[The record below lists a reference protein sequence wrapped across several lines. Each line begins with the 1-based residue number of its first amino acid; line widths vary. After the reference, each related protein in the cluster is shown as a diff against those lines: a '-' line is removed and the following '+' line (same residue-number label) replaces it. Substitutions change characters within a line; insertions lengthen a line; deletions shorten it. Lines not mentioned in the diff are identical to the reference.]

1 MANHKSA
8 LKRIKQNE
16 KRRLRNKRITTAL
29 RTRCRQFDVA
39 IEKGDIEGA
48 ESAFLNAESSLMR
61 AASKGII
68 PSARASRKTGRLA
81 ARLHSARSGASA

>member
-16 KRRLRNKRITTAL
+16 KRRIRNKRITTAL
-29 RTRCRQFDVA
+29 RTRCKQFEVA
-39 IEKGDIEGA
+39 LAKGDIEGA
-48 ESAFLNAESSLMR
+48 EAAFTQAESSLKR

-68 PSARASRKTGRLA
+68 PSARAARKTGRLA
-81 ARLHSARSGASA
+81 ARLHQARTSA